1 MEGDVAFF
9 AHAYANRPISIHALR
24 VEGDCT
30 PLHACSQLPVFL
42 STPSGW
48 RATRDIW
55 DIRDAETISIHAL
68 RVEGDLVLC
77 GSIAAGCDFYPRP
90 PGGGRPAAVADPSAA
105 LAISIH
111 ALRVEGDGCRHLTT
125 DKSCYFY
132 PRPPGGGRRLR
143 VDRPKLE
150 DCRFLST
157 PSGWRATHYGRNA
170 ECNRKFLS
178 TPSGWRATADSLC
191 CLGCGHISIHA
202 LRVEGD
208 PKQNYAVSMFVRTF
222 LSTPSGWRATG
233 VNKEISTTQKHFY
246 PRPPGGGRH
255 GREE

>member
-1 MEGDVAFF
+1 M
-9 AHAYANRPISIHALR
+9 
-24 VEGDCT
+24 
-30 PLHACSQLPVFL
+30 
-42 STPSGW
+42 
-48 RATRDIW
+48 
-55 DIRDAETISIHAL
+55 
-68 RVEGDLVLC
+68 
-77 GSIAAGCDFYPRP
+77 
-90 PGGGRPAAVADPSAA
+90 
-105 LAISIH
+105 
-111 ALRVEGDGCRHLTT
+111 EGDGCRHLTT

-150 DCRFLST
+150 DCRFLSTPSGWRATDPFDVVARYLLFLST

-246 PRPPGGGRH
+246 PRPPGGGRQGGGWLGWVRFDFYPRPPGG
-255 GREE
+255 GRQQKRTKFSSVFAQKGEEFASLRRGKRKFAGGVLKRTNFGF

>member
-1 MEGDVAFF
+1 MEGDGHIRRGKHRQSHF
-9 AHAYANRPISIHALR
+9 YPRPPGGGRLKQNLLSPSKYNL
-24 VEGDCT
+24 
-30 PLHACSQLPVFL
+30 FL

-48 RATRDIW
+48 RAT
-55 DIRDAETISIHAL
+55 TLHAKL
-68 RVEGDLVLC
+68 GFEQL
-77 GSIAAGCDFYPRP
+77 
-90 PGGGRPAAVADPSAA
+90 
-105 LAISIH
+105 ISIH